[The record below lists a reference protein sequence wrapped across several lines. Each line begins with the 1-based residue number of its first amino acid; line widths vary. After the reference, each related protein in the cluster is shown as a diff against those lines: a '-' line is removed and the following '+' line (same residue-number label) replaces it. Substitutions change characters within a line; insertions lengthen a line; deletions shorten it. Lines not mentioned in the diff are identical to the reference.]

1 MTTRPHHLL
10 AIAVLAGG
18 FALTGCGNSPEEQK
32 LEADKK
38 IEKIEDKMA
47 DAKLADTPAEWEKE
61 RADIL
66 ADLRGLRDNI
76 EAQLAKTNVDLADKK
91 LKPSVRKEK
100 EALKAELEREKAN
113 VDGLVTKAENA
124 TDATW
129 SSTKADINKASDDV
143 KGWWARL
150 KENIDKKTAADNDKD
165 GH

>member
-10 AIAVLAGG
+10 AIAVLASG
-18 FALTGCGNSPEEQK
+18 FAPAGCGNTPEEQR
-32 LEADKK
+32 AATDKK
-38 IEKIEDKMA
+38 LDKIEDKMA
-47 DAKLADTPAEWEKE
+47 DSKMADTRSEWEKE

-76 EAQLAKTNVDLADKK
+76 EKELTSTNVALADKN
-91 LKPSVRKEK
+91 LKPSIRKDK
-100 EALKAELEREKAN
+100 EALKAELEREKSK
-113 VDGLVTKAENA
+113 VDGMISKAEDA

-129 SSTKADINKASDDV
+129 STTKADINKASAEV

-150 KENIDKKTAADNDKD
+150 KENIDKKTDADNDKD